1 MRVQNTS
8 TFHLPLF
15 NFFPSFCTLREAFY
29 STQLS
34 FFDRPSLT
42 FFIISLR
49 EEFFGSSMRIFSIHF
64 MLSVHTFTFQMG
76 NWWSFSF
83 VVKEVLVAVVLR
95 RTHLTLLIGVALLL
109 VLSSILSVVYFRT
122 EKFERK
128 FENNNKGKLVVRVHW
143 MRENQPPWSVQLTID
158 PRGPE
163 KNLSFMTELDAS
175 M

>member
-1 MRVQNTS
+1 MQKRNINIFKDEGSKYLHISFTS
-8 TFHLPLF
+8 FY
-15 NFFPSFCTLREAFY
+15 FFPSFCTLRAAFH

-95 RTHLTLLIGVALLL
+95 RTHLTLLIEVALLL
-109 VLSSILSVVYFRT
+109 VISSALWAWYIFGQKNSNAKSKT
-122 EKFERK
+122 
-128 FENNNKGKLVVRVHW
+128 
-143 MRENQPPWSVQLTID
+143 TI
-158 PRGPE
+158 
-163 KNLSFMTELDAS
+163 KVN
-175 M
+175 